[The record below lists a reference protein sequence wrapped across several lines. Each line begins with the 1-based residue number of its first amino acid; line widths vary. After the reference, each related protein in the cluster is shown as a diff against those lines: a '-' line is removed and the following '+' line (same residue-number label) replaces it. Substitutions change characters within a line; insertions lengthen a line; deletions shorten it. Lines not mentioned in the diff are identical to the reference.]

1 MEGVGFSIMVART
14 RTWVWLV
21 LRSADRYRL
30 MSLEFTQ
37 CGSASDPSIFA
48 IASEHQW
55 NFHRRRIEARSL
67 PTFTNLIQKRREHC
81 RNTSPNH
88 DNLGLQKIDN
98 ASKPIGQQI
107 QGFPDH
113 FFGSRVSRIIGLRNH
128 LAGHGICI
136 SAGQLAQQRLRI
148 LREFLTGTPPDGR
161 SCRQGFNTAPLPAV
175 APWPVAVDSDVAAFR
190 RRTGPPM
197 VDTPV
202 KNNPR
207 ADAGSNARIENISI
221 AAPRTP
227 FCFRQS
233 CRVGVIV
240 DFHIHV
246 VETPHLLSQW
256 IVMPD
261 SKIWRVN
268 DDARERIQRPGST
281 NSYRFNSRS
290 FCNSREQR
298 LNHGRHHSEAFR
310 SFTRCDHRRPTAHMN
325 FSASIYQTS
334 GNLRSSDIYSDGELD
349 CRFHSF
355 RILLSRSGS
364 VRQSFQSLEAREL
377 YMPPKKIASSPT
389 RIGLVWQ
396 QSIASLHSTIYLH
409 DLSATSSQALLLVPI
424 GPQFPAS
431 TAPPIAKTI
440 EGISWFIERKYET

>member
-1 MEGVGFSIMVART
+1 MEGAGFFIMVART
-14 RTWVWLV
+14 RTWVWLL
-21 LRSADRYRL
+21 LRHANRYRH

-37 CGSASDPSIFA
+37 RSSAGNSGIFSIV
-48 IASEHQW
+48 SEHQW
-55 NFHRRRIEARSL
+55 NFHRRRIEACSS
-67 PTFTNLIQKRREHC
+67 PAFTNLIQKRREHR
-81 RNTSPNH
+81 RNTSPNY
-88 DNLGLQKIDN
+88 DDIGFQEIDDI
-98 ASKPIGQQI
+98 SKPIGQQI
-107 QGFPDH
+107 QRFLDH
-113 FFGSRVSRIIGLRNH
+113 FFGSGVFRSIRLRNH

-136 SAGQLAQQRLRI
+136 SAGQLAKLRLRI
-148 LREFLTGTPPDGR
+148 FREFLTATPPDGR
-161 SCRQGFNTAPLPAV
+161 SCCQGFNAAALPTV
-175 APWPVAVDSDVAAFR
+175 TRWPVAVDSDVAAFR

-197 VDTPV
+197 IDTPV
-202 KNNPR
+202 KNYPC

-221 AAPRTP
+221 AASRAPL
-227 FCFRQS
+227 CFRQS

-246 VETPHLLSQW
+246 VEPAHFLSQR

-261 SKIWRVN
+261 GKIRRVN
-268 DDARERIQRPGST
+268 NDARERIQRPWST
-281 NSYRFNSRS
+281 DSYRFNSRS

-334 GNLRSSDIYSDGELD
+334 GNLRSSDIYSDSELD